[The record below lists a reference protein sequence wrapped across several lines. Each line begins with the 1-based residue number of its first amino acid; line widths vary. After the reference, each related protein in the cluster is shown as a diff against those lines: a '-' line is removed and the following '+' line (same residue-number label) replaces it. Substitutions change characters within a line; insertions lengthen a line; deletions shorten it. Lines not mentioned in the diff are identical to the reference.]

1 VNQPVASAQAG
12 PILTV
17 TLSRPEKR
25 NALND
30 PTVLALEAI
39 FDRIPKDVRCVVL
52 TAEGDNFSAGL
63 DLGELKERDTIEGV
77 HHSRQWTRIFEK
89 IQFGPVP
96 VVAHLKGAVI
106 GGGIELATATH
117 IRVAERSTYYA
128 LPEGQRGIYTGGGAS
143 VRLTRI
149 IGVDRMM
156 DMMLTGR
163 TYAAEEG
170 LALGLSQY
178 LVEPGEGL
186 AKATALANRIAQ
198 NVGATNFALVQAL
211 PRIAEANRE
220 TGFMMESLMAAIAQA
235 EPDAKGRLRAFLEG
249 RAGKVKPGQE

>member
-1 VNQPVASAQAG
+1 LA
-12 PILTV
+12 
-17 TLSRPEKR
+17 RPEKR
-25 NALND
+25 NAISD
-30 PTVLALEAI
+30 PVVLALERVFDAI
-39 FDRIPKDVRCVVL
+39 PRDVRAVVL
-52 TAEGDNFSAGL
+52 TALGEHFSAGL
-63 DLGELKERDTIEGV
+63 DLSELRDRDAFEAV

-117 IRVAERSTYYA
+117 IRVAEKTAYYA

-143 VRLTRI
+143 VRLTRV

-163 TYAAEEG
+163 TYSAEEG
-170 LALGLSQY
+170 YALGLSQY
-178 LVEPGEGL
+178 LVEAGEGL
-186 AKATALANRIAQ
+186 AKAMALAERIGA
-198 NVGATNFALVQAL
+198 NIGATNFGLVQAL

-220 TGFMMESLMAAIAQA
+220 TGFLMESLMASIAQA
-235 EPDAKGRLRAFLEG
+235 EPEAKGRLRAFLEG
-249 RAGKVKPGQE
+249 RAAKIKPQD